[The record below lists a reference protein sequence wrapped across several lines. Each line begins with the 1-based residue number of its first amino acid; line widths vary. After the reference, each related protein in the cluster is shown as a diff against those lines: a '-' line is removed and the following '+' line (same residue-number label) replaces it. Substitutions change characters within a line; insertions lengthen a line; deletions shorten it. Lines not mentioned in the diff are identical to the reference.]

1 MDAARYI
8 GYITS
13 TAGFYNNKKACY
25 QTTQGNGDIKI
36 IKRSCNTKQ
45 ACMNAN
51 HSGGTIR
58 IIMAG
63 CNVTQVCYK
72 AASYNIYIASIE

>member
-1 MDAARYI
+1 MDAARYS

-13 TAGFYNNKKACY
+13 IAGFYNKKNACY
-25 QTTQGNGDIKI
+25 QTTQGNGNIKI
-36 IKRSCNTKQ
+36 STRSCNTKQ
-45 ACMNAN
+45 GCINAN

-58 IIMAG
+58 IIVAG

-72 AASYNIYIASIE
+72 AASYNSCIASIE